1 MDGAYA
7 LLFLVAGLT
16 DMKLNHCSE
25 GCLARR
31 DAQAHASLSYG
42 DVIFQT
48 RTIGREAYF
57 RYDLGQMR
65 GPFQPAIGVSITDT
79 GDAWVGFGATHTTK
93 FATPFF
99 GGGSAYVQL
108 SLLPGLY
115 ARGSGPDLGHVIEFR
130 SGAEI
135 GYLARNGI
143 KYGISYD
150 HRSNS
155 ELSSLNPGLETL
167 SFRVTFPVK

>member
-16 DMKLNHCSE
+16 DMKINYCND

-42 DVIFQT
+42 DVIFQAN
-48 RTIGREAYF
+48 TIGRETYF

-65 GPFQPAIGVSITDT
+65 GPFQPAIGVSVTDT
-79 GDAWVGFGATHTTK
+79 GDAWVGFGATHTSK
-93 FATPFF
+93 FAN
-99 GGGSAYVQL
+99 GRGYVQL

-115 ARGSGPDLGHVIEFR
+115 AQGSGPDLGHTIEFR

-150 HRSNS
+150 HRSNGDIS
-155 ELSSLNPGLETL
+155 NVNPGLETL
-167 SFRVTFPVK
+167 TFRVTFPIK

>member
-1 MDGAYA
+1 MDGTYA

-16 DMKLNHCSE
+16 DMKFNYCND

-48 RTIGREAYF
+48 NTIGREAYI

-65 GPFQPAIGVSITDT
+65 GPFQPAIGVSVTDT
-79 GDAWVGFGATHTTK
+79 GDAWVGFGATHTTR
-93 FATPFF
+93 FANER
-99 GGGSAYVQL
+99 GYVQL
-108 SLLPGLY
+108 SLLPGVY
-115 ARGSGPDLGHVIEFR
+115 AQGSGPDLGHVIEFR

-135 GYLARNGI
+135 GYRAKNGI

-150 HRSNS
+150 HRSNADIS
-155 ELSSLNPGLETL
+155 NVNPGLETL
-167 SFRVTFPVK
+167 TFRVTFPIR